1 VILLILKLI
10 ISFPEVNMEK
20 VIGFIGA
27 GKMGTAILKGV
38 VKSGIIKK
46 DNICIYDIDKSKSEQ
61 LAKET
66 GVAVLNGNDE
76 VIRKADLIILA
87 VVPGI
92 IKQVLEPV
100 KSLFNNNKILVSIA
114 AGVPISTY
122 MQILGNN
129 AKVVRAMPN
138 RAALVSQSMTLI
150 SYKDELFNDEDISF
164 VKSLFETI
172 GRVEVLD
179 EKLMDAVVALTS
191 SSPAYVFM
199 MIEAMADAAVLHGIP
214 RKSAYTMAAQAVLG
228 SAKMLLETGMH
239 PAQLKDEICTPGGT
253 TIEAVKSLEKNGFRY
268 AIMEA
273 MDKCTQRAQEIG
285 RKLNS

>member
-1 VILLILKLI
+1 
-10 ISFPEVNMEK
+10 MEK

-100 KSLFNNNKILVSIA
+100 KSLFNDNKILVSIA

-273 MDKCTQRAQEIG
+273 MDKCTQKAQEIG